1 MAQLWL
7 KSRMAQPSEY
17 QSFPVS
23 SATHDLGS
31 AMSQRV
37 KPQVARLYKNFKCIA
52 TIFFQLLFSIF
63 SSSPDY
69 EPRSYIE
76 YYINMFF
83 FYLLTDL
90 LISYVINHS

>member
-1 MAQLWL
+1 
-7 KSRMAQPSEY
+7 MAQPSEY
-17 QSFPVS
+17 QSCPVPS
-23 SATHDLGS
+23 ETHDLGS

-37 KPQVARLYKNFKCIA
+37 KPHVARLYKNFKPIA
-52 TIFFQLLFSIF
+52 TNFFQLIFSSS

-76 YYINMFF
+76 YYIKTFF
-83 FYLLTDL
+83 FHLLTDL